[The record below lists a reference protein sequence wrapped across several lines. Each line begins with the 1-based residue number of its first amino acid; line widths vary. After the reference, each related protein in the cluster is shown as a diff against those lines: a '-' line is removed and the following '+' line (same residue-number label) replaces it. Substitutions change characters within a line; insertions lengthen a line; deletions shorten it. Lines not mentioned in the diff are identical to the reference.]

1 MEPPIQPGFTPGH
14 PRYGGRRRKP
24 ATAAREIAARLGV
37 DPIEYLVRMLAEG
50 TYESVEVGPRGG
62 ETRVKHSVPLEMKVD
77 IAKTLAQYIHPKL
90 SAVAVTGEAGGP
102 IETTSIS
109 ANILMDPD
117 LAEAIQKIAFAQAAV
132 ESAEADQRRRLPAP
146 EPSFRE

>member
-37 DPIEYLVRMLAEG
+37 DPIEYLTRMLAEG
-50 TYESVEVGPRGG
+50 TYEDVEIGPRGG
-62 ETRVKHSVPLEMKVD
+62 ETRVKRSVPVEMKVD

-90 SAVAVTGEAGGP
+90 SAVAVTGAADGP
-102 IETTSIS
+102 IETNSLS
-109 ANILMDPD
+109 AQILMTPD
-117 LAEAIQKIAFAQAAV
+117 LAEAMQKIAFAQAAA
-132 ESAEADQRRRLPAP
+132 ESKTIDHAP
-146 EPSFRE
+146 NEVG